1 MTEKSIRDQLWDA
14 ADPTGSQR
22 TLLEAA
28 ALVGR
33 TPAWLQPRVC
43 SFALVRD
50 VASEDGGDEGAL
62 VSVEVGWE
70 GLGGAVDRDG
80 R

>member
-33 TPAWLQPRVC
+33 TPAWLQLMGQSLDASWAQLLTWVI
-43 SFALVRD
+43 SDHSEKRD
-50 VASEDGGDEGAL
+50 RSD
-62 VSVEVGWE
+62 VG
-70 GLGGAVDRDG
+70 
-80 R
+80 